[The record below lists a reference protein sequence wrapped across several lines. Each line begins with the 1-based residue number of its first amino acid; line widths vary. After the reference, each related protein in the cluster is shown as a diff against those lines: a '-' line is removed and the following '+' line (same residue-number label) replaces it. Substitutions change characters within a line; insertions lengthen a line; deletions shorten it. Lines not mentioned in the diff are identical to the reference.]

1 MKFIV
6 ASLLFLSSM
15 LGNVFANEVNVFTS
29 RHYESDIELYKKF
42 TEQTG
47 IKVNVISGEDGALQK
62 RIKEEDKDSKA
73 DLYITADAGKLGTFE
88 AEGLFQTGAN
98 SNLIK
103 SVVPEQLRTEYWVG
117 IAKRARVIFYDPS
130 RTTPNPNLSYE
141 DLSYPEFKGKIVI
154 RQSNSVYNQSLV
166 ASLIEN
172 DGLEETKI
180 WVKEFVKNFARP
192 AKGNDRSQILA
203 VAAGEAD
210 YAIANTYYI
219 ALMLSGEKGSE
230 QEVAAR
236 KVKILFPNQKGRGAH
251 MNISGAGIL
260 KHAPNKDNAVKLLEF
275 LVTPE
280 AQKHIVN
287 NTFEYPIIDGVE
299 PSPLISQFGLD
310 FKQDLET
317 NVSTFAKRQAEALR
331 IMTEAGW
338 N

>member
-117 IAKRARVIFYDPS
+117 IAKRARVIFYDPT
-130 RTTPNPNLSYE
+130 RTRPDPNLSYE
-141 DLSYPEFKGKIVI
+141 DLSVPEFKGKIVI

-236 KVKILFPNQKGRGAH
+236 KVKILFPNQKGRGTH

>member
-15 LGNVFANEVNVFTS
+15 LGNVFADEVNVFTS

-47 IKVNVISGEDGALQK
+47 IKVNVISGEDSALQK
-62 RIKEEDKDSKA
+62 RIKEEGKDSKA
-73 DLYITADAGKLGTFE
+73 DLYITADAGKLGAFE
-88 AEGLFQTGAN
+88 AEGLFQTGAS

-117 IAKRARVIFYDPS
+117 IAKRARVIFYDPA
-130 RTTPNPNLSYE
+130 RTTPDPNLSYE

-203 VAAGEAD
+203 VAAGEAE

-236 KVKILFPNQKGRGAH
+236 KVKILFPNQKGRGTH

-260 KHAPNKDNAVKLLEF
+260 KHAPNKDNAIKLLEF

-287 NTFEYPIIDGVE
+287 NTFEYPIIGGVE

>member
-130 RTTPNPNLSYE
+130 RTTPDPNLSYE
-141 DLSYPEFKGKIVI
+141 DLSFPEFKGKIVI

-236 KVKILFPNQKGRGAH
+236 KVKILFPNQKGRGTH

-260 KHAPNKDNAVKLLEF
+260 KYAPNKDNAVKLLEF

-299 PSPLISQFGLD
+299 PSPLISQFGLN

>member
-130 RTTPNPNLSYE
+130 RTRPDPNLSYE
-141 DLSYPEFKGKIVI
+141 DLSVPEFKGKIVI

-236 KVKILFPNQKGRGAH
+236 KVKILFPNQKGRGTH

-260 KHAPNKDNAVKLLEF
+260 KYAPNKDNAVKLLEF

-331 IMTEAGW
+331 IMTEAGC

>member
-117 IAKRARVIFYDPS
+117 IAKRARVIFYDPT
-130 RTTPNPNLSYE
+130 RTTPDPNLSYE
-141 DLSYPEFKGKIVI
+141 DLSVPEFKGKIVI

-236 KVKILFPNQKGRGAH
+236 KVKILFPNQKGRGTH

-260 KHAPNKDNAVKLLEF
+260 KYAPNKDNAVKLLEF

-287 NTFEYPIIDGVE
+287 NTFEYPIIGGVE
-299 PSPLISQFGLD
+299 PSPLISQFGLN

>member
-117 IAKRARVIFYDPS
+117 IAKRARVIFYDPT
-130 RTTPNPNLSYE
+130 RTTPDPNLSYE

-236 KVKILFPNQKGRGAH
+236 KVKILFPNQKGRGTH

-260 KHAPNKDNAVKLLEF
+260 KYAPNKDNAVKLLEF

-287 NTFEYPIIDGVE
+287 NTFEYPIIGGVE

>member
-73 DLYITADAGKLGTFE
+73 DLYITADAGKLGAFE
-88 AEGLFQTGAN
+88 AEGLFQTGAS

-130 RTTPNPNLSYE
+130 RTTPDPNLSYE

-236 KVKILFPNQKGRGAH
+236 KVKILFPNQKGRGTH

-260 KHAPNKDNAVKLLEF
+260 KYAPNKDNAVKLLEF

-287 NTFEYPIIDGVE
+287 NTFEYPIIGGVE
-299 PSPLISQFGLD
+299 PSPLISQFGLN

>member
-15 LGNVFANEVNVFTS
+15 LGNVFADEVNVFTS

-88 AEGLFQTGAN
+88 AEGLFQTGAS

-236 KVKILFPNQKGRGAH
+236 KVKILFPNQKGRGTH

-260 KHAPNKDNAVKLLEF
+260 KYAPNKDNAVKLLEF

>member
-15 LGNVFANEVNVFTS
+15 LGNVFAEEVNVFTS
-29 RHYESDIELYKKF
+29 RHYESDNELYKKF

-88 AEGLFQTGAN
+88 AEGLFQTGAS

-141 DLSYPEFKGKIVI
+141 DLSFPEFKGKIVI

-236 KVKILFPNQKGRGAH
+236 KVKILFPNQKGRGTH

-280 AQKHIVN
+280 AQQHIVN

>member
-141 DLSYPEFKGKIVI
+141 DLSVPEFKGKIVI

-236 KVKILFPNQKGRGAH
+236 KVKILFPNQKGRGTH

-299 PSPLISQFGLD
+299 PSPLISQFGLN

>member
-130 RTTPNPNLSYE
+130 RTTPDPNLSYE

-236 KVKILFPNQKGRGAH
+236 KVKILFPNQKGRGTH

-260 KHAPNKDNAVKLLEF
+260 KYAPNKDNAVKLLEF

-280 AQKHIVN
+280 AQQHIVN

>member
-88 AEGLFQTGAN
+88 AEGLFQTGAS

-236 KVKILFPNQKGRGAH
+236 KVKILFPNQKGRGTH

>member
-236 KVKILFPNQKGRGAH
+236 KVKILFPNQKGRGTH

-260 KHAPNKDNAVKLLEF
+260 KYAPNKDNAVKLLEF

-280 AQKHIVN
+280 AQQHIVN

>member
-15 LGNVFANEVNVFTS
+15 LGNVFAEEVNVFTS

-62 RIKEEDKDSKA
+62 RIKEEGKDSKA
-73 DLYITADAGKLGTFE
+73 DLYITADAGKLGAFE
-88 AEGLFQTGAN
+88 AEGLFQTGAS

-117 IAKRARVIFYDPS
+117 IAKRARVIFYDPA
-130 RTTPNPNLSYE
+130 RTTPDPNLSYE
-141 DLSYPEFKGKIVI
+141 DLSFPEFKGKIVI

-236 KVKILFPNQKGRGAH
+236 KVKILFPNQKGRGTH

-287 NTFEYPIIDGVE
+287 NTFEYPIIGGVE
-299 PSPLISQFGLD
+299 PSPLISQFGLN

>member
-203 VAAGEAD
+203 VAAGEAE

-236 KVKILFPNQKGRGAH
+236 KVKILFPNQKGRGTH

-260 KHAPNKDNAVKLLEF
+260 KYAPNKENAVKLLEF

-280 AQKHIVN
+280 AQQHIVN

>member
-117 IAKRARVIFYDPS
+117 IAKRARVIFYDPT
-130 RTTPNPNLSYE
+130 RTTPDPNLSYE
-141 DLSYPEFKGKIVI
+141 DLSVPEFKGKIVI

-180 WVKEFVKNFARP
+180 WVKEFVNNFARP

-236 KVKILFPNQKGRGAH
+236 KVKILFPNQKGRGTH

-260 KHAPNKDNAVKLLEF
+260 KYAPNKDNAVKLLEF

-310 FKQDLET
+310 FKQDL
-317 NVSTFAKRQAEALR
+317 
-331 IMTEAGW
+331 
-338 N
+338 

>member
-73 DLYITADAGKLGTFE
+73 DLYITADAGKLGAFE
-88 AEGLFQTGAN
+88 AEGLFQTGAS

-130 RTTPNPNLSYE
+130 RTTPDPNLSYE

-236 KVKILFPNQKGRGAH
+236 KVKILFPNQKGRGTH

-260 KHAPNKDNAVKLLEF
+260 KYAPNKDNAVKLLEF

>member
-130 RTTPNPNLSYE
+130 RTTPDPNLSYE

-236 KVKILFPNQKGRGAH
+236 KVKILFPNQKGRGTH

-280 AQKHIVN
+280 AQQHIVN

>member
-1 MKFIV
+1 
-6 ASLLFLSSM
+6 M

-88 AEGLFQTGAN
+88 AEGLFQTGAS

-236 KVKILFPNQKGRGAH
+236 KVKILFPNQKGRGTH

-280 AQKHIVN
+280 AQQHIVN

>member
-1 MKFIV
+1 
-6 ASLLFLSSM
+6 M

-88 AEGLFQTGAN
+88 AEGLFQTGAS

-203 VAAGEAD
+203 VAAGEAE

-236 KVKILFPNQKGRGAH
+236 KVKILFPNQKGRGTH

-280 AQKHIVN
+280 AQQHIVN

>member
-117 IAKRARVIFYDPS
+117 IAKRARVIFYDPT
-130 RTTPNPNLSYE
+130 RTTPDPNLSYE
-141 DLSYPEFKGKIVI
+141 DLSVPEFKGKIVI

-172 DGLEETKI
+172 DGLEETNI
-180 WVKEFVKNFARP
+180 WVKEFVNNFARP

-236 KVKILFPNQKGRGAH
+236 KVKILFPNQKGRGTH

-260 KHAPNKDNAVKLLEF
+260 KYAPNKDNAVKLLEF

-280 AQKHIVN
+280 AQQHIVN

>member
-88 AEGLFQTGAN
+88 AEGLFQTGAS

-236 KVKILFPNQKGRGAH
+236 KVKILFPNQKGRGTH

-260 KHAPNKDNAVKLLEF
+260 KYAPNKDNAVKLLEF

>member
-15 LGNVFANEVNVFTS
+15 LGNVFAEEVNVFTS

-88 AEGLFQTGAN
+88 AEGLFQTGAS

-236 KVKILFPNQKGRGAH
+236 KVKILFPNQKGRGTH

-260 KHAPNKDNAVKLLEF
+260 KYAPNKDNAVKLLEF

>member
-88 AEGLFQTGAN
+88 AEGLFQTGVS

-130 RTTPNPNLSYE
+130 RTTPDPNLSYE

-236 KVKILFPNQKGRGAH
+236 KVKILFPNQKGRGTH

-260 KHAPNKDNAVKLLEF
+260 KYAPNKDNAVKLLEF

-280 AQKHIVN
+280 AQQHIVN

>member
-6 ASLLFLSSM
+6 ASLLFLSAM
-15 LGNVFANEVNVFTS
+15 LGNVFASEVNVFTS

-236 KVKILFPNQKGRGAH
+236 KVKILFPNQKGRGTH

-260 KHAPNKDNAVKLLEF
+260 KYAPNKDNAVKLLEF

-287 NTFEYPIIDGVE
+287 NTFEYPIIGGVE
-299 PSPLISQFGLD
+299 PSPLISQFGLN

>member
-1 MKFIV
+1 
-6 ASLLFLSSM
+6 M

-117 IAKRARVIFYDPS
+117 IAKRARVIFYDPT
-130 RTTPNPNLSYE
+130 RTTPDPNLSYE
-141 DLSYPEFKGKIVI
+141 DLSVPEFKGKIVI

-180 WVKEFVKNFARP
+180 WVKEFVNNFARP

-236 KVKILFPNQKGRGAH
+236 KVKILFPNQKGRGTH

-260 KHAPNKDNAVKLLEF
+260 KYAPNKENAVKLLEF

-280 AQKHIVN
+280 AQQHIVN

>member
-62 RIKEEDKDSKA
+62 RIKEEGKDSKA

-236 KVKILFPNQKGRGAH
+236 KVKILFPNQKGRGTH

-260 KHAPNKDNAVKLLEF
+260 KYAPNKDNAVKLLEF

>member
-88 AEGLFQTGAN
+88 AEGLFQTGAS

-130 RTTPNPNLSYE
+130 RTTPDPNLSYE

-236 KVKILFPNQKGRGAH
+236 KVKILFPNQKGRGTH

-260 KHAPNKDNAVKLLEF
+260 KYAPNKDNAVKLLEF

>member
-15 LGNVFANEVNVFTS
+15 LGNVFADEVNVFTS

-88 AEGLFQTGAN
+88 AEGLFQTGAS

-203 VAAGEAD
+203 VAAGEAE

-236 KVKILFPNQKGRGAH
+236 KVKILFPNQKGRGTH

-260 KHAPNKDNAVKLLEF
+260 KYAPNKDNAVKLLEF

>member
-1 MKFIV
+1 
-6 ASLLFLSSM
+6 M

-29 RHYESDIELYKKF
+29 RHYDSDIELYKKF
-42 TEQTG
+42 TEKTG
-47 IKVNVISGEDGALQK
+47 IKVNIISGEDGALQK
-62 RIKEEDKDSKA
+62 RIKEEGKDSKA
-73 DLYITADAGKLGTFE
+73 DLYITADAGKLGASE
-88 AEGLFQTGAN
+88 AEGLFQTGAS

-103 SVVPEQLRTEYWVG
+103 SVVPKQLRTEYWVG
-117 IAKRARVIFYDPS
+117 IAKRARVIFYDPA
-130 RTTPNPNLSYE
+130 RTTPDPNLSYE
-141 DLSYPEFKGKIVI
+141 DLSNPKFKGKIVI

-172 DGLEETKI
+172 DGLEKTKI
-180 WVKEFVKNFARP
+180 WVKGFVSNFARP
-192 AKGNDRSQILA
+192 ASGNDRSQILA

-236 KVKILFPNQKGRGAH
+236 KVKILFPNQKGRGTH

-260 KHAPNKDNAVKLLEF
+260 KYAPNKDNAVKLLEF
-275 LVTPE
+275 FVTPE

-299 PSPLISQFGLD
+299 PSPLISQFGLN
-310 FKQDLET
+310 FKQDQT

>member
-15 LGNVFANEVNVFTS
+15 LGNVFAEEVNVFTS

-62 RIKEEDKDSKA
+62 RIKEEGKDSKA
-73 DLYITADAGKLGTFE
+73 DLYITADAGKLGAFE
-88 AEGLFQTGAN
+88 AEGLFQTGAS

-117 IAKRARVIFYDPS
+117 IAKRARVIFYDPA
-130 RTTPNPNLSYE
+130 RTKPDPNLSYE

-236 KVKILFPNQKGRGAH
+236 KVKILFPNQKGRGTH

-287 NTFEYPIIDGVE
+287 NTFEYPIIGGVE
-299 PSPLISQFGLD
+299 PSPLISQFGLN

>member
-88 AEGLFQTGAN
+88 AEGLFQTGAS

-130 RTTPNPNLSYE
+130 RTRPDPNLSYE
-141 DLSYPEFKGKIVI
+141 DLSVPEFKGKIVI

-236 KVKILFPNQKGRGAH
+236 KVKILFPNQKGRGTH

-260 KHAPNKDNAVKLLEF
+260 KYAPNKDNAVKLLEF

-287 NTFEYPIIDGVE
+287 NTFEYPIIGGVE